1 MPEGMPAIAS
11 AAAPRPAKRSRLA
24 PEKRRSLILDR
35 AAEVIAS
42 EGVSALSMDRVA
54 REAGIS
60 KSLVYNYFPNLTDLL
75 RQLLHRELRR
85 LRRLQAAA
93 AESAATFEGLV
104 RGVTHVYLKYI
115 DERGLIIERLQAE
128 PSVSAIH
135 DPTEY
140 SRDVAVGYLA
150 EIVAEHF
157 GLPADMARA
166 ATEISFGLP
175 ATAGAYLLH
184 GHMSR
189 EALEDLTVSMIVG
202 TFTELTRRYLSE
214 RQPLPRR
221 RGDGSSRGEQLGR
234 IDVRGLQ
241 SGHIGPE

>member
-1 MPEGMPAIAS
+1 LTFFTITAQFLMRIAAAARSAYARLMPTASLAAS
-11 AAAPRPAKRSRLA
+11 AKPAKRSRLA
-24 PEKRRSLILDR
+24 PEARRSLILDR
-35 AAEVIAS
+35 AAEIIAS
-42 EGVSALSMDRVA
+42 EGVSALSMDRIA

-75 RQLLHRELRR
+75 RHLLHRELRR

-93 AESAATFEGLV
+93 AETAETFEGLV

-115 DERGLIIERLQAE
+115 DDRGLIIERLQAE

-150 EIVAEHF
+150 EIVADHF
-157 GLPADMARA
+157 GLPADLARA

-175 ATAGAYLLH
+175 ATAGAYLLR

-189 EALEDLTVSMIVG
+189 QALEDLTVSMILG
-202 TFTELTRRYLSE
+202 TFTDLTRRHLAE

-221 RGDGSSRGEQLGR
+221 GAK
-234 IDVRGLQ
+234 
-241 SGHIGPE
+241 